1 MIEKRIFAILNF
13 LFNKMS
19 TTEKEINQP
28 VRKGSFVQENAKS
41 LVFIAGAIVVLIG
54 IYFWYQN
61 VYLKNRAEEA
71 AGQMY
76 KAEQFVGVD
85 SLANKA
91 INGEGGYPGLEKI
104 AEEYDNT
111 KSANLANLYLGGIY
125 LRKGEYKKA
134 TEALG
139 KYTATGSPVA
149 DPLAL
154 GLLGDAYSELR
165 DYKQA
170 ATYYQK
176 AADKASNKFTSPM
189 FLKKLGLVNE
199 NLKDFKA
206 AEEAYTKI
214 KTQFPD
220 SQEAA
225 MIDEYIAR
233 AQAQV
238 K

>member
-1 MIEKRIFAILNF
+1 
-13 LFNKMS
+13 MS
-19 TTEKEINQP
+19 TTDKTVTQP
-28 VRKGSFVQENAKS
+28 VKRSSFVEENGKS
-41 LVFIAGAIVVLIG
+41 LLFIAAAIVVLGAIALY
-54 IYFWYQN
+54 YFAS
-61 VYLKNRAEEA
+61 YLPGRANDA
-71 AGQMY
+71 AAQMY
-76 KAEQFVGVD
+76 KAEQYVGID

-91 INGEGGYPGLEKI
+91 IDGEGGYPGLAKI

-139 KYTATGSPVA
+139 KYTATGSVVA

-154 GLLGDAYSELR
+154 GLLGDAYSELK

-206 AEEAYTKI
+206 AEEAYSKI
-214 KTQFPD
+214 KTQFPE

-233 AQAQV
+233 AQAQI

>member
-1 MIEKRIFAILNF
+1 
-13 LFNKMS
+13 MS
-19 TTEKEINQP
+19 TTDKTVSQP
-28 VRKGSFVQENAKS
+28 VKKNSFFEENGKS
-41 LVFIAGAIVVLIG
+41 FLFIGAAILVLGAIALY
-54 IYFWYQN
+54 YFASYMPG
-61 VYLKNRAEEA
+61 RAKEA
-71 AGQMY
+71 NEQMY
-76 KAEQFVGVD
+76 KSEQYVGGAD

-104 AEEYDNT
+104 AEEYANT
-111 KSANLANLYLGGIY
+111 KSANLANLYLGGLY

-154 GLLGDAYSELR
+154 GLLGDAYSELK

-176 AADKASNKFTSPM
+176 AADKASNKFTSPI
-189 FLKKLGLVNE
+189 FLKKLGLINE
-199 NLKDFKA
+199 TLKDFKA

-214 KTQFPD
+214 KSQFPE
-220 SQEAA
+220 SQEAT

-233 AQAQV
+233 VQSQL

>member
-1 MIEKRIFAILNF
+1 
-13 LFNKMS
+13 MS
-19 TTEKEINQP
+19 TTEEITP
-28 VRKGSFVQENAKS
+28 TVKKGPFLQENSKS
-41 LVFIAGAIVVLIG
+41 LLFIAGAIVALIA
-54 IYFWYQN
+54 IYIWYQS

-71 AGQMY
+71 SAKMY
-76 KAEQFVGVD
+76 KAESYLGVD

-91 INGEGGYPGLEKI
+91 INGEGGFPGFEQI
-104 AEEYDNT
+104 ADEYANT

-134 TEALG
+134 VESLG
-139 KYTATGSPVA
+139 KYSDTGSPVA

-154 GLLGDAYSELR
+154 GLLGDAYSELK

-170 ATYYQK
+170 ATYYKK

-189 FLKKLGLVNE
+189 FLKKLGLVYE
-199 NLKDFKA
+199 QLKDFKS
-206 AEEAYTKI
+206 AEEAYTKV
-214 KTQFPD
+214 KTQYPE

-225 MIDEYIAR
+225 MIDSYIAR

-238 K
+238 N

>member
-1 MIEKRIFAILNF
+1 
-13 LFNKMS
+13 MS
-19 TTEKEINQP
+19 TTEKELNNPIK
-28 VRKGSFVQENAKS
+28 KGSFVEENSKS
-41 LVFIAGAIVVLIG
+41 LLFIVGAVVVLIG
-54 IYFWYQN
+54 IYIWYQN
-61 VYLKNRAEEA
+61 VYLKDRAEEA
-71 AGQMY
+71 SAKMY
-76 KAEQFVGVD
+76 KAEQFLGVD

-91 INGEGGYPGLEKI
+91 LKGDGGYPGFEQI
-104 AEEYDNT
+104 AAEYDNT

-139 KYTATGSPVA
+139 KYSETGSPVA

-154 GLLGDAYSELR
+154 GLLGDAYSELK

-170 ATYYQK
+170 ATYYKK

-189 FLKKLGLVNE
+189 FLKKLGLVQE
-199 NLKDFKA
+199 QLKDFKSA
-206 AEEAYTKI
+206 KDAYTKI
-214 KTQFPD
+214 LKEYPA

-233 AQAQV
+233 AEAQI

>member
-1 MIEKRIFAILNF
+1 MGG
-13 LFNKMS
+13 
-19 TTEKEINQP
+19 P
-28 VRKGSFVQENAKS
+28 
-41 LVFIAGAIVVLIG
+41 
-54 IYFWYQN
+54 
-61 VYLKNRAEEA
+61 
-71 AGQMY
+71 
-76 KAEQFVGVD
+76 D

-104 AEEYDNT
+104 ADEYDNT

-134 TEALG
+134 TEVLG
-139 KYTATGSPVA
+139 KYSETGSVVA

-154 GLLGDAYSELR
+154 GLLGDAYSELK
-165 DYKQA
+165 DFKQA
-170 ATYYQK
+170 ATYYKK

-189 FLKKLGLVNE
+189 FLKKLGLVYE
-199 NLKDFKA
+199 NNKDFKS

-214 KTQFPD
+214 KTQYPE

-233 AQAQV
+233 AAAQV

>member
-1 MIEKRIFAILNF
+1 
-13 LFNKMS
+13 MS
-19 TTEKEINQP
+19 TTENEIINP
-28 VRKGSFVQENAKS
+28 VKKGSFVEENSKS
-41 LVFIAGAIVVLIG
+41 LLFIIGAVVVLIG
-54 IYFWYQN
+54 IYIWYQN
-61 VYLKNRAEEA
+61 VYLKDRAQEA
-71 AGQMY
+71 SAKMY
-76 KAEQFVGVD
+76 KAEKYIGVD
-85 SLANKA
+85 SLATKA
-91 INGEGGYPGLEKI
+91 LNGDGGYPGFEQI
-104 AEEYDNT
+104 ADEYANT

-139 KYTATGSPVA
+139 KYSETGSPVA

-154 GLLGDAYSELR
+154 GLLGDAYSELK

-170 ATYYQK
+170 ATFYKK

-189 FLKKLGLVNE
+189 FLKKLGLVYE
-199 NLKDFKA
+199 QLKDYKS

-214 KTQFPD
+214 KTEFPA

-225 MIDEYIAR
+225 LVDEYIAR
-233 AQAQV
+233 AAAQN

>member
-1 MIEKRIFAILNF
+1 
-13 LFNKMS
+13 MS

-28 VRKGSFVQENAKS
+28 VRKGSFLEENSKS
-41 LVFIAGAIVVLIG
+41 LLFIAGAIVLLIG
-54 IYFWYQN
+54 VYFWYQN

-71 AGQMY
+71 SKQMF
-76 KAEQFVGVD
+76 KAEQFVGTD

-104 AEEYDNT
+104 AEEYNNT

-134 TEALG
+134 TEVLG
-139 KYTATGSPVA
+139 KYAETGSAVA

-154 GLLGDAYSELR
+154 GLLGDAYSELK
-165 DYKQA
+165 DFKQA
-170 ATYYQK
+170 ATYYKK

-189 FLKKLGLVNE
+189 FLKKLGLVYE
-199 NLKDFKA
+199 NLKDFKS

-214 KTQFPD
+214 KTQYPD
-220 SQEAA
+220 SQEAT

-233 AQAQV
+233 ANAQI

>member
-1 MIEKRIFAILNF
+1 MT
-13 LFNKMS
+13 
-19 TTEKEINQP
+19 TTEKEINNP
-28 VRKGSFVQENAKS
+28 VKKGSFVQENSKS
-41 LVFIAGAIVVLIG
+41 LLFIIGAIVVLIG
-54 IYFWYQN
+54 IYIWYQN
-61 VYLKNRAEEA
+61 VYLKDRAQEA
-71 AGQMY
+71 SAKMY
-76 KAEQFVGVD
+76 KAEQYLGVD

-91 INGEGGYPGLEKI
+91 LNGDGGYPGFEQI
-104 AEEYDNT
+104 ADEYANT

-139 KYTATGSPVA
+139 KYSETGSPVA

-154 GLLGDAYSELR
+154 GLLGDAYSELK

-170 ATYYQK
+170 ATYYKK

-189 FLKKLGLVNE
+189 FLKKLGLVYE
-199 NLKDFKA
+199 QMKDFKSA
-206 AEEAYTKI
+206 RDAYAKI
-214 KTQFPD
+214 RTEFPA

-225 MIDEYIAR
+225 LIDEYEAR
-233 AQAQV
+233 AEAQI

>member
-1 MIEKRIFAILNF
+1 
-13 LFNKMS
+13 MS
-19 TTEKEINQP
+19 TSNKTVTP
-28 VRKGSFVQENAKS
+28 SVKGNSFFEENGKS
-41 LVFIAGAIVVLIG
+41 LLFIAAAIIALGAIALY
-54 IYFWYQN
+54 YF
-61 VYLKNRAEEA
+61 VSYLPGRSDEA
-71 AGQMY
+71 AAQMY

-104 AEEYDNT
+104 AEEFDNT

-139 KYTATGSPVA
+139 KYTATGSVVA

-154 GLLGDAYSELR
+154 GLLGDAYSELK
-165 DYKQA
+165 DFKQA

-206 AEEAYTKI
+206 AAEAYTKI

-220 SQEAA
+220 SQEAV

>member
-1 MIEKRIFAILNF
+1 
-13 LFNKMS
+13 MS
-19 TTEKEINQP
+19 TTDKTENQP
-28 VRKGSFVQENAKS
+28 VRKGSFLEENGKS
-41 LVFIAGAIVVLIG
+41 FLFIGVAILALGAIAAY
-54 IYFWYQN
+54 YFYS
-61 VYLKNRAEEA
+61 YLPNRAEKA
-71 AGQMY
+71 AGEMY
-76 KAEQFVGVD
+76 KAEQYVGVD

-154 GLLGDAYSELR
+154 GLLGDAYSELK

-189 FLKKLGLVNE
+189 FLKKLGLVYE
-199 NLKDFKA
+199 TLKDLKS
-206 AEEAYTKI
+206 AEDAYTKI
-214 KTQFPD
+214 KTQYPD

-233 AQAQV
+233 VQASS

>member
-1 MIEKRIFAILNF
+1 
-13 LFNKMS
+13 MS
-19 TTEKEINQP
+19 TTDTTTTQP
-28 VRKGSFVQENAKS
+28 VRKGTFLEENGKS
-41 LVFIAGAIVVLIG
+41 LLFIAVAILALGAIALY
-54 IYFWYQN
+54 YFAS
-61 VYLKNRAEEA
+61 YLPSRADEA
-71 AGQMY
+71 AAKMF
-76 KAEQFVGVD
+76 KSEQYVGVD

-91 INGEGGYPGLEKI
+91 INGEGGNYGLEKI

-154 GLLGDAYSELR
+154 GLLGDAYSELK

-170 ATYYQK
+170 ATYYKK

-199 NLKDFKA
+199 TLKDFKG
-206 AEEAYTKI
+206 AEEAYEKI
-214 KTQFPD
+214 KSQYPD
-220 SQEAA
+220 SQEAT
-225 MIDEYIAR
+225 MIDEYLAR
-233 AQAQV
+233 VQAQTN
-238 K
+238 

>member
-1 MIEKRIFAILNF
+1 
-13 LFNKMS
+13 MS
-19 TTEKEINQP
+19 TTEKEINEP
-28 VRKGSFVQENAKS
+28 LRKGSFVQENAKS
-41 LVFIAGAIVVLIG
+41 LIFIAGAIVLLIG
-54 IYFWYQN
+54 IYIWYQN

-71 AGQMY
+71 ANQMF
-76 KAEQFVGVD
+76 KAEQYVGID

-91 INGEGGYPGLEKI
+91 INGEGSYPGLEKI
-104 AEEYDNT
+104 AEEYENT

-139 KYTATGSPVA
+139 KYSATGSPVA

-154 GLLGDAYSELR
+154 GLLGDAYSELK

-199 NLKDFKA
+199 TLKDFKS

-214 KTQFPD
+214 KTQYPD

-225 MIDEYIAR
+225 MIDSYIAR
-233 AQAQV
+233 AQTAQG

>member
-1 MIEKRIFAILNF
+1 
-13 LFNKMS
+13 
-19 TTEKEINQP
+19 
-28 VRKGSFVQENAKS
+28 V
-41 LVFIAGAIVVLIG
+41 VVLIG
-54 IYFWYQN
+54 IYIWYQN
-61 VYLKNRAEEA
+61 VYLKGRAEEA
-71 AGQMY
+71 TAKMY
-76 KAEQFVGVD
+76 KAEQYLGVD

-91 INGEGGYPGLEKI
+91 INGEGGYPGFEQI
-104 AEEYDNT
+104 ANEYANT

-139 KYTATGSPVA
+139 KYSETGSPVA

-154 GLLGDAYSELR
+154 GLLGDAYSELK

-170 ATYYQK
+170 ATYYKK

-199 NLKDFKA
+199 QLKDFKG

-214 KTQFPD
+214 KTEYPA

-233 AQAQV
+233 AGAQA

>member
-1 MIEKRIFAILNF
+1 
-13 LFNKMS
+13 MS
-19 TTEKEINQP
+19 ATEKELNNPIK
-28 VRKGSFVQENAKS
+28 KGSFVEENSKS
-41 LVFIAGAIVVLIG
+41 LLVIIGAIVVLIG
-54 IYFWYQN
+54 IYIWYQN
-61 VYLKNRAEEA
+61 VYLKDRAEEA
-71 AGQMY
+71 SAKMY
-76 KAEQFVGVD
+76 KAEQFLGVD

-91 INGEGGYPGLEKI
+91 LRGEGGYPGFEQI
-104 AEEYDNT
+104 AAEYDNT

-139 KYTATGSPVA
+139 KYAETGSPVA

-154 GLLGDAYSELR
+154 GLLGDAYSELK

-170 ATYYQK
+170 ATYYKK

-189 FLKKLGLVNE
+189 FLKKLGLVYE
-199 NLKDFKA
+199 QLKDFKSA
-206 AEEAYTKI
+206 KDAYTKI
-214 KTQFPD
+214 LKEYPA

-233 AQAQV
+233 AAAQI

>member
-1 MIEKRIFAILNF
+1 
-13 LFNKMS
+13 MS
-19 TTEKEINQP
+19 TTQKEVNEP
-28 VRKGSFVQENAKS
+28 VKKGPFVQENAKS
-41 LVFIAGAIVVLIG
+41 LIFIAAAIIVLVG
-54 IYFWYQN
+54 IYIWYQN

-71 AGQMY
+71 ASQMF
-76 KAEQFVGVD
+76 KSEQYVGID

-91 INGEGGYPGLEKI
+91 INGDGGYPGLEKI
-104 AEEYDNT
+104 AEEYANT

-139 KYTATGSPVA
+139 KYEPTGSPVA

-154 GLLGDAYSELR
+154 GLLGDAYSELK
-165 DYKQA
+165 DFKQA

-176 AADKASNKFTSPM
+176 AAEKAENKFTSPM
-189 FLKKLGLVNE
+189 FLKKLGLVHE
-199 NLKDFKA
+199 TLKDLKA
-206 AEEAYTKI
+206 AQEAYTKI
-214 KTQFPD
+214 KNEYPN

-225 MIDEYIAR
+225 LIDEYIAR
-233 AQAQV
+233 VEAQM

>member
-1 MIEKRIFAILNF
+1 
-13 LFNKMS
+13 MS
-19 TTEKEINQP
+19 TTDKTIAQP
-28 VRKGSFVQENAKS
+28 VRKGGFLEENGKS
-41 LVFIAGAIVVLIG
+41 LLFIGVAILALAAIAVY
-54 IYFWYQN
+54 YFYS
-61 VYLKNRAEEA
+61 YLPSRANDA
-71 AGQMY
+71 AAAMY

-91 INGEGGYPGLEKI
+91 ISGEGGYPGLEKI
-104 AEEYDNT
+104 ANEYENT

-154 GLLGDAYSELR
+154 GLLGDAYSELK
-165 DYKQA
+165 DFKQA
-170 ATYYQK
+170 ATYYKK

-199 NLKDFKA
+199 NLKDFKG

-214 KTQFPD
+214 KTQYPD

>member
-1 MIEKRIFAILNF
+1 
-13 LFNKMS
+13 MS
-19 TTEKEINQP
+19 STEKETTEQP
-28 VRKGSFVQENAKS
+28 VRKGSFIQENTKS
-41 LVFIAGAIVVLIG
+41 LAFIAGAIIVLVG
-54 IYFWYQN
+54 IFIWYQG

-71 AGQMY
+71 ANQMF

-104 AEEYDNT
+104 AEEYENT

-125 LRKGEYKKA
+125 LRKGEYQKA
-134 TEALG
+134 VNSLS
-139 KYTATGSPVA
+139 KYSATGSPVV

-154 GLLGDAYSELR
+154 GLLGDAYSELK

-170 ATYYQK
+170 ATYYKK
-176 AADKASNKFTSPM
+176 AVDKSTNKFTSPM

-199 NLKDFKA
+199 TLKDLKG

-214 KTQFPD
+214 KSQFPE
-220 SQEAA
+220 SQEAQ
-225 MIDEYIAR
+225 MIDSYIAR
-233 AQAQV
+233 VSAQT